1 MKFDC
6 NIIRKSVSRVLCA
19 AAVLSAAAFCGCTDQ
34 GADKDFLLQKAVESG
49 RLGAWQESEK
59 FAISVLKRDPANAY
73 ALLLRA
79 LAAEHLGKMDIALAS
94 ARQAAEKAPD
104 YFPAQ
109 YSYGRLLS
117 QKPESRKAAV
127 QVLERALKLRDGNR
141 NTLLLLGQCA
151 SRLNDDRAIE
161 YYKQLPD
168 AVQKQPEIQ
177 TRIAIY
183 YLDRR
188 DRDQRNLVLAY
199 KALRESYLKK
209 PDNPVIVLN
218 MALFLDHYVNN
229 KKQAIGFYNRFLRL
243 TEHNPE
249 LNPTRAQVIARK
261 SQLL

>member
-1 MKFDC
+1 MKFYC
-6 NIIRKSVSRVLCA
+6 NIVRKFFSIVLCTA
-19 AAVLSAAAFCGCTDQ
+19 AALSAAVLCGCNDHA
-34 GADKDFLLQKAVESG
+34 ADVDMQLKKAVETG

-59 FAISVLKRDPANAY
+59 CALSVLKHDPANAY
-73 ALLLRA
+73 ALLLRS
-79 LAAEHLGKMDIALAS
+79 LAAEHLGKLDIALAS
-94 ARQAAEKAPD
+94 ARQASENAPD

-109 YSYGRLLS
+109 YSYGRLLA
-117 QKPESRKAAV
+117 QNPESSKAAV
-127 QVLERALKLRDGNR
+127 QVLERALKLRPGNR

-161 YYKQLPD
+161 YYKALPA

-188 DRDQRNLVLAY
+188 DRDKANLVLAY
-199 KALRESYLKK
+199 NALRDAYQKK

-218 MALFLDHYVNN
+218 MALFLDHYARN
-229 KKQAIGFYNRFLRL
+229 KALAVGFYNRFLRL